1 MGVKLQNEDYLVG
14 ATLIPPQ
21 GDILMVATDGTAKRL
36 NPKQFPRQGRYG
48 RGVIAWKLPE
58 DVQVAGVAAGKGTR
72 RVTLDFAKMATKFIR
87 IDDAPQQGRT
97 ARGRKIID
105 IKAGDRVTGLILPRE
120 FPRPVAK
127 PTPSKSKKK
136 STRKT
141 SARTST
147 KKK

>member
-1 MGVKLQNEDYLVG
+1 
-14 ATLIPPQ
+14 
-21 GDILMVATDGTAKRL
+21 L

-48 RGVIAWKLPE
+48 QGVIAWKLPE

-72 RVTLDFAKMATKFIR
+72 RVTVDFAKMATKFMR

-97 ARGRKIID
+97 ARGRKILD
-105 IKAGDRVTGLILPRE
+105 LKAGDRVTGLIVPRD
-120 FPRPVAK
+120 FPRPVSK
-127 PTPSKSKKK
+127 PGATKPKRK

-141 SARTST
+141 SVSRR